1 LPLRTVAAALGLAW
15 PLALHAAALSGRPE
29 VMPWITAG
37 AIGLVA
43 LLLAA
48 ATRRP
53 RMLAGAA
60 AIAAAAA
67 AAGVAA
73 AWPGVLL
80 FAPPVLIN
88 FAFAAFFATSL
99 APGRDP
105 VISRYAR
112 RERGTLEP
120 DLARYTR
127 TLTVL
132 WAVFLATM
140 GIVAAVLAVA
150 SPLAVWSLFCN
161 VISYALVAT
170 FLLGEYAYRRLRF
183 RHYRHASLASFLRNV
198 ASGRPSRT
206 R

>member
-1 LPLRTVAAALGLAW
+1 MPLRTLAAALGLAW
-15 PLALHAAALSGRPE
+15 PLALHAAALFGRPE

-48 ATRRP
+48 ATRRAG
-53 RMLAGAA
+53 MLAGAVGV
-60 AIAAAAA
+60 AAA

-73 AWPGVLL
+73 AWPAVLL
-80 FAPPVLIN
+80 FAPPVLID

-132 WAVFLATM
+132 WAVFFVTM
-140 GIVAAVLAVA
+140 GIAAAVLAVA
-150 SPLAVWSLFCN
+150 APLAVWSLFSN
-161 VISYALVAT
+161 VISYTLVAA
-170 FLLGEYAYRRLRF
+170 FLLGEYAWRRLRF

-198 ASGRPSRT
+198 ASGRPSGMR
-206 R
+206 

>member
-15 PLALHAAALSGRPE
+15 PLALHAAALLGRPE

-53 RMLAGAA
+53 VLLAGAA
-60 AIAAAAA
+60 AIAAAV
-67 AAGVAA
+67 AGVAV
-73 AWPGVLL
+73 AWPRVLL

-132 WAVFLATM
+132 WAVFLAAM

-183 RHYRHASLASFLRNV
+183 RHYRHASLAAFLRNV
-198 ASGRPSRT
+198 ARGRPSGT
-206 R
+206 H

>member
-1 LPLRTVAAALGLAW
+1 MPLRAVAAALGLAW
-15 PLALHAAALSGRPE
+15 PLALHAAALLGRPE
-29 VMPWITAG
+29 VLPWITAG

-53 RMLAGAA
+53 GMLAGAA
-60 AIAAAAA
+60 GLAAA

-73 AWPGVLL
+73 AWPEVLL
-80 FAPPVLIN
+80 FAPPVLLN
-88 FAFAAFFATSL
+88 LAFAAFFATSL

-132 WAVFLATM
+132 WAVFFVTM

-150 SPLAVWSLFCN
+150 TPLAVWSLFCN

-198 ASGRPSRT
+198 ASGRPSGR

>member
-37 AIGLVA
+37 ATGLVA

-53 RMLAGAA
+53 VMLAGAA

-67 AAGVAA
+67 GVAV
-73 AWPGVLL
+73 AWPRVLL

-132 WAVFLATM
+132 WAVFLAAM
-140 GIVAAVLAVA
+140 GIVAAILAVA

-183 RHYRHASLASFLRNV
+183 RHYRHASLAAFLRNV
-198 ASGRPSRT
+198 ARGRPSGT
-206 R
+206 H

>member
-15 PLALHAAALSGRPE
+15 PLALQAVALSGRPE

-53 RMLAGAA
+53 GMLAGAA
-60 AIAAAAA
+60 GVAAA
-67 AAGVAA
+67 AAGVAV

-132 WAVFLATM
+132 WAVFLVTM
-140 GIVAAVLAVA
+140 GVVAAILAVA

-170 FLLGEYAYRRLRF
+170 FLLGEYAWRRLRF

-198 ASGRPSRT
+198 ARGRPSGT
-206 R
+206 H